1 MSITFEILKPIIDF
15 VISFISS
22 LGYPGIFLLMILES
36 ALIPIPSEIIMP
48 FSGFLVSKGTFDP
61 ISVVLAGTFG
71 NLVGSILTYYLG
83 IKAGRAFILKYG
95 KYILFKKSH
104 LEFTEELFE
113 KYGDKIS
120 FFCRLLPAVR
130 TYISLPCGVGK
141 ANFVKF
147 SIYTFLGSLIWNSML
162 TYVGILLGN
171 NWKNID
177 KYAIYLDIVAA
188 CVIVGFIIWF
198 VVMVRRRNKSRQENE
213 VSWIS
218 AYN

>member
-83 IKAGRAFILKYG
+83 IKVGRAFILKYG

-162 TYVGILLGN
+162 TYIGILLGN

-198 VVMVRRRNKSRQENE
+198 VVMVRRRNNSRQENE
-213 VSWIS
+213 IS
-218 AYN
+218 

>member
-162 TYVGILLGN
+162 TYIGILLGN

-213 VSWIS
+213 IS
-218 AYN
+218 

>member
-15 VISFISS
+15 VISFISG

-61 ISVVLAGTFG
+61 VSVVLAGTFG

-83 IKAGRAFILKYG
+83 IKVGRAFILKYG

-162 TYVGILLGN
+162 TYIGILLGN

-198 VVMVRRRNKSRQENE
+198 VVMVRRRNNSRQENE
-213 VSWIS
+213 IS
-218 AYN
+218 

>member
-213 VSWIS
+213 IS
-218 AYN
+218 

>member
-1 MSITFEILKPIIDF
+1 MSITFEILKPVIDF
-15 VISFISS
+15 VISFISG

-48 FSGFLVSKGTFDP
+48 FSGFLVSNGTFDP

-162 TYVGILLGN
+162 TYVGILFGN

-177 KYAIYLDIVAA
+177 KYAMYLDIVAA

-198 VVMVRRRNKSRQENE
+198 VVKVRRRNKSRQENE
-213 VSWIS
+213 IS
-218 AYN
+218 

>member
-1 MSITFEILKPIIDF
+1 MSITFEILKPVIDF
-15 VISFISS
+15 VISFISG

-48 FSGFLVSKGTFDP
+48 FSGFLVSNGTFDP

-162 TYVGILLGN
+162 TYVGILFGN

-177 KYAIYLDIVAA
+177 KYALYLDIVAA

-198 VVMVRRRNKSRQENE
+198 VVKVRRRNKSRQENE
-213 VSWIS
+213 IS
-218 AYN
+218 

>member
-1 MSITFEILKPIIDF
+1 LSITFEILKPVIDF

-48 FSGFLVSKGTFDP
+48 FSGFLVSNGTLDP

-83 IKAGRAFILKYG
+83 INAGRAFILKYG

-113 KYGDKIS
+113 RYGDKIS

-162 TYVGILLGN
+162 TYVGILFGN

-177 KYAIYLDIVAA
+177 RYAIYLDIVAA
-188 CVIVGFIIWF
+188 CVIVGFILWF
-198 VVMVRRRNKSRQENE
+198 VVKVRRRNKSRQENE
-213 VSWIS
+213 IS
-218 AYN
+218 

>member
-15 VISFISS
+15 VISIISG

-83 IKAGRAFILKYG
+83 IKVGRAFILKYG

-162 TYVGILLGN
+162 TYIGILLGN

-198 VVMVRRRNKSRQENE
+198 VVKVRRRNKSRQESE
-213 VSWIS
+213 IS
-218 AYN
+218 